1 MNKNLYL
8 NNSEKDWL
16 LRIRSILNKTKSS
29 KKEEIILPPNN
40 EIWYTDA
47 NNSAYDLNSWER
59 DIESIFGA
67 NYISCTYTN
76 NKGIIKFDRPVTKL
90 GVEVFWTIESLTS
103 INFPNSVT
111 TIGNS
116 AFYGCGLTSIVI
128 PNSVTSIYIY
138 NPFAGCNYLS
148 SIVVLSDNPKYDSR
162 NNCNAIIET
171 ETNKL
176 IVGCKNTII
185 PNSIT
190 SIGPSAFSEIKDLTQ
205 ITIPN
210 TVTSIGEG
218 AFYSCG
224 LTSVTLPNILSI
236 EAWAFNRCPLTSV
249 TIPNSV
255 SSIGEKA
262 FQDCDSLTSITVEAT
277 TPPTLGINVF
287 SIGETF
293 NIYVPAESVE
303 TYKTAENWSTYSS
316 YIQPIQ

>member
-16 LRIRSILNKTKSS
+16 LRIRSILNKTK
-29 KKEEIILPPNN
+29 KNQIILPPND
-40 EIWYTDA
+40 EIWYTNTNNHVFSSDA
-47 NNSAYDLNSWER
+47 WGGNT
-59 DIESIFGA
+59 ESIFGA
-67 NYISCTYTN
+67 NMISCTYTN
-76 NKGIIKFDRPVTKL
+76 NKGIIKFDGPVTKI
-90 GVEVFWTIESLTS
+90 GVEAFWNYEDLLTS
-103 INFPNSVT
+103 INIPNSIA
-111 TIGNS
+111 TIGEG
-116 AFYGCGLTSIVI
+116 AFYNCGLTSIVI
-128 PNSVTSIYIY
+128 PNSVTSIVD
-138 NPFAGCNYLS
+138 NPFEGCNYLS
-148 SIVVLSDNPKYDSR
+148 SIVVLSDNSKYDSR

-176 IVGCKNTII
+176 IVGCKNTVI

-190 SIGPSAFSEIKDLTQ
+190 SIGPGAFGEVRELTQ

-224 LTSVTLPNILSI
+224 LTSVTLPNIPSI
-236 EAWAFNRCPLTSV
+236 EAWAFYGCPLTSV

-255 SSIGEKA
+255 TSIGESA
-262 FQDCDSLTSITVEAT
+262 FQDCYSLVSVTVEAT
-277 TPPTLGINVF
+277 TPPTLGTNVF

-293 NIYVPAESVE
+293 NIYVPSASVE
-303 TYKTAENWSTYSS
+303 AYSIAKNWSTYSS